1 MLVLVLL
8 AIVWV
13 VALAPT
19 VVRKLRERE
28 AVTSVASFGS
38 NLSRLSIGAPRFDH
52 GRTAPGAP
60 IGFSA
65 AARRV
70 AEQRGAGGLGD
81 AGSLGFGTRNGGHI
95 GVPGVEVGPLVSHV
109 TTIRRRRVVAVL
121 ALSLVLS
128 IPLGFAVSAFFY
140 LTVLSVVALVT
151 YLAALAYVHQL
162 AIERAQKVVALETRR
177 EVAMALDEARHVRAG
192 IPATPRPRVG
202 GSGWSVPDEEL
213 SGLDLEPAELV
224 TASR

>member
-13 VALAPT
+13 AALAPT

-28 AVTSVASFGS
+28 TLTSVASFGS
-38 NLSRLSIGAPRFDH
+38 HLSKLSIGAPRFE
-52 GRTAPGAP
+52 RSRPAPGTP

-81 AGSLGFGTRNGGHI
+81 AGSLGFGTRNSGRA
-95 GVPGVEVGPLVSHV
+95 GVLAADLGPLVSHA
-109 TTIRRRRVVAVL
+109 TTIRRRRVVAIL
-121 ALSLVLS
+121 ALSLVVS
-128 IPLGFAVSAFFY
+128 IPLGFALSAFFY
-140 LTVLSVVALVT
+140 LTVLCVVALVV

-177 EVAMALDEARHVRAG
+177 GVAMALDEARHVRAG
-192 IPATPRPRVG
+192 IPATSRPRIG
-202 GSGWSVPDEEL
+202 GSGWSVPDEEIE
-213 SGLDLEPAELV
+213 GLDLESAELV